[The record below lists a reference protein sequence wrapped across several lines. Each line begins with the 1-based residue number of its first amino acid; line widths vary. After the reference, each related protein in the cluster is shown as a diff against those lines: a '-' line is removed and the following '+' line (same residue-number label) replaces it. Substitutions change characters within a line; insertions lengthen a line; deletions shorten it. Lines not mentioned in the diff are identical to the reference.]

1 MVNWD
6 REIVEKD
13 DGKYVVYDDGT
24 EVHID
29 YICKCD
35 GCGANVSQE
44 TDYCGYHEGLTEKH
58 EEHETSFKEG
68 NLAGMTHGMTADP
81 VNLFDWL
88 EDNEPEGLAW
98 ILNKLYSHA
107 ENAPKEVFVADFTKE
122 DISDFDDAE
131 TRLTAYGSELLLL
144 CIRDYT
150 RWRATKRQ
158 VAEGIISRQEKM
170 TEQGP
175 WETEDANPV
184 NLELDRLDKT
194 TMKEKDK
201 LGLLPSPES
210 KKADA
215 QQDMAELFKEDLQ
228 VDE

>member
-6 REIVEKD
+6 REIVER
-13 DGKYVVYDDGT
+13 DGKKYAVWSDGR
-24 EVHID
+24 EIPIEE
-29 YICKCD
+29 ICKCD
-35 GCGANVSQE
+35 GCGGYVGSE
-44 TDYCGYHEGLTEKH
+44 KEYCASHDGLEPGRF
-58 EEHETSFKEG
+58 EEG
-68 NLAGMTHGMTADP
+68 NMAGMTHGMTADP

-107 ENAPKEVFVADFTKE
+107 QEAPKDVFIADFTRE
-122 DISDFDDAE
+122 DISDFSDAE

-158 VAEGIISRQEKM
+158 LAEGIISRQEKM

-215 QQDMAELFKEDLQ
+215 QQDMAELFKEDLE